1 MKEQR
6 IWQGPLVGCVLALVL
21 GFQLGATPAPVS
33 HAESDKP
40 ACSLHKAPV
49 PARPAAPA
57 PKSAQKQLLTLP
69 GKENPHGR
77 ATRCGDCHA
86 PGQDASASTFRGDAC
101 VDCHDPKAH
110 LREIHPTDF
119 SGSSAKA
126 PSPADA
132 RLKEG
137 RSTCLT
143 CHAIN
148 CNPSTSFRVARE
160 NRSMLRGGPWPRET
174 DFCYQCHTRDLYKQ
188 SYPHGQSEGLNTCW
202 YCHGAGEGDSGLP
215 GKGLQLPQGELCLK
229 CHKDVKH
236 EREHVGRSV
245 LENRLKMDT
254 AAALERFQAQNGVT
268 LPLGPGGTIG
278 CATCHSPNPACSG
291 GGVPA
296 SKLLRAAKERIC
308 YACHDL

>member
-1 MKEQR
+1 MA
-6 IWQGPLVGCVLALVL
+6 LLLLA
-21 GFQLGATPAPVS
+21 QLGAAPVDK
-33 HAESDKP
+33 HADCAKP
-40 ACSLHKAPV
+40 ACGLCKPV
-49 PARPAAPA
+49 VPIRPAAPA
-57 PKSAQKQLLTLP
+57 PAPPTSHQVTLP

-77 ATRCGDCHA
+77 ATRCGDCHQS
-86 PGQDASASTFRGDAC
+86 GQSAVAGSFRVEAC
-101 VDCHDPKAH
+101 TECHDPKAH

-119 SGSSAKA
+119 SATSAKA
-126 PSPADA
+126 PTFAGAP
-132 RLKEG
+132 LKDG

-148 CNPSTSFRVARE
+148 CDDATNYRVARE

-174 DFCYQCHTRDLYKQ
+174 DFCYQCHTRELYKQ
-188 SYPHGQSEGLNTCW
+188 TYPHGSAGETSTCW
-202 YCHGAGEGDSGLP
+202 YCHSAGQDGEASTP
-215 GKGLQLPQGELCLK
+215 GTALQLPQGELCLK

-245 LENRLKMDT
+245 LHNRLKMNT
-254 AAALERFQAQNGVT
+254 AASLERFQAESGVI
-268 LPLGPGGTIG
+268 LPLGPDGTVG

-291 GGVPA
+291 GGAPA